1 MILLRKYLA
10 IVAVF
15 SLFFTSCTKDEEGT
29 LNNDPGSES
38 FAELSLGATLNDF
51 VNRAAV
57 KQSIPDCSSE
67 APAYAHIEL
76 THNAGTDLEGVIN
89 VNVPILSEDGSF
101 FTDYE
106 EDLKIPV
113 ANADD
118 KTATVSV
125 TTFLVYDGDPD
136 DAGSTVIWAAP
147 ATTSEY
153 GAFVN
158 QGLPYNFP
166 IRAGSKKYVDIEVL
180 CFDDREV
187 NLYGYQFFDLVP
199 EVLHE
204 VCIFANYC
212 DDDGR
217 HYTANYSLEVIYTG
231 GDEDR
236 TLYTSMDLP
245 EDSYGFDE
253 DTGDYYADP
262 FCFAVPAPMFDETS
276 TTEYIRII
284 ATLSN
289 WEGNYPTPAEEEIVL
304 NLTWSQIMESV
315 REDGTIDYFHI
326 LFCDDDDD
334 PGNGNGEECDPQDPA
349 ADCDNDTIP
358 NGQDNCPATPNTDQA
373 DLDEDGIGDVCD
385 SDIDGDEILNE
396 NENPGCVR
404 DPDPTCGDSV
414 AECPTLPSAGDC
426 ERVYVAGTDLDDL
439 DDWIAVTNSEPI
451 PLFISDNSALSLG
464 LLSFDDDGN
473 MLLIS
478 TNSDFYLKDYRL
490 EIVDELGETISC
502 VYEND
507 LTPPADTNEADIDE
521 GITGDFSGTV
531 YIRFSA
537 NVCSRSDT

>member
-29 LNNDPGSES
+29 LINDPGSES
-38 FAELSLGATLNDF
+38 FAELSLGANLNDF

-57 KQSIPDCSSE
+57 KQSIPDCSSD

-101 FTDYE
+101 FTDYD

-231 GDEDR
+231 GDENR

-326 LFCDDDDD
+326 LFCDDDD

-385 SDIDGDEILNE
+385 SDIDGDDILNE

-426 ERVYVAGTDLDDL
+426 ERVYVAGTDVTDL
-439 DDWIAVTNSEPI
+439 TEWIAITDSEPLPI
-451 PLFISDNSALSLG
+451 FIGNNTTVALG
-464 LLSFDDDGN
+464 LISFDADGD
-473 MLLIS
+473 MLLIN
-478 TNSDFYLKDYRL
+478 TNTSFYLKDYRL
-490 EIVDELGETISC
+490 EIVDELGDAITC
-502 VYEND
+502 VYEDD
-507 LTPPADTNEADIDE
+507 LTAPEDTNEADVDVE
-521 GITGDFSGTV
+521 VAGDFSGTV
-531 YIRFSA
+531 YVRFSA

>member
-1 MILLRKYLA
+1 MKLVKRYLA
-10 IVAVF
+10 FMAVF
-15 SLFFTSCTKDEEGT
+15 SLIFTSCTKDEEGT
-29 LNNDPGSES
+29 LNNDQGSES

-67 APAYAHIEL
+67 DPAFAHIEL
-76 THNAGTDLEGVIN
+76 THNSGTDLEGVIN
-89 VNVPILSEDGSF
+89 VNVPILNDNGSF
-101 FTDYE
+101 YTDYD

-147 ATTSEY
+147 ATTSDY

-158 QGLPYNFP
+158 QGLPYNFA

-180 CFDDREV
+180 CFDDRDV

-253 DTGDYYADP
+253 ATGDYYADP
-262 FCFAVPAPMFDETS
+262 FCFAVPAPMFEET
-276 TTEYIRII
+276 TTTDYIRII

-304 NLTWSQIMESV
+304 NLSWSDLMESV

-334 PGNGNGEECDPQDPA
+334 PGNGNGNGEECDPEDA
-349 ADCDNDTIP
+349 TADCDNDGII
-358 NGQDNCPATPNTDQA
+358 NGEDECPNTAPEVDV
-373 DLDEDGIGDVCD
+373 DENGCEIIGDDCEFNVSIDCTTYYLNGSSDLVTVDQSAFYLAPLGGEFDDRVATITLGYAENGDIFYFINMTEGYTLQDYQILLYSDESNSDELCD
-385 SDIDGDEILNE
+385 SDSGVNGTNE
-396 NENPGCVR
+396 LAAEGSFA
-404 DPDPTCGDSV
+404 DPDG
-414 AECPTLPSAGDC
+414 
-426 ERVYVAGTDLDDL
+426 Y
-439 DDWIAVTNSEPI
+439 
-451 PLFISDNSALSLG
+451 SDTFYAK
-464 LLSFDDDGN
+464 
-473 MLLIS
+473 LI
-478 TNSDFYLKDYRL
+478 T
-490 EIVDELGETISC
+490 
-502 VYEND
+502 
-507 LTPPADTNEADIDE
+507 
-521 GITGDFSGTV
+521 
-531 YIRFSA
+531 
-537 NVCSRSDT
+537 NVCD

>member
-1 MILLRKYLA
+1 MKLLRKYLA

-57 KQSIPDCSSE
+57 KQSIPDCSSD

-76 THNAGTDLEGVIN
+76 THNSGTDLEGIIN

-101 FTDYE
+101 YTDYD

-125 TTFLVYDGDPD
+125 TTFLVYDGDPE

-147 ATTSEY
+147 TTTSDY
-153 GAFVN
+153 GTFVN
-158 QGLPYNFP
+158 QGLPYNFL

-180 CFDDREV
+180 CFDNRDV

-212 DDDGR
+212 DEDGR

-236 TLYTSMDLP
+236 TLYESMDLP
-245 EDSYGFDE
+245 EGSYGFDD
-253 DTGDYYADP
+253 DTDVYYADP
-262 FCFAVPAPMFDETS
+262 FCFAVPAPMFEETS
-276 TTEYIRII
+276 GTDYIRII
-284 ATLSN
+284 ATLSD
-289 WEGNYPTPAEEEIVL
+289 WEGNYPTPADEEIIL
-304 NLTWSQIMESV
+304 DLSWSDLMESV
-315 REDGTIDYFHI
+315 REDGTIDYFH
-326 LFCDDDDD
+326 LFFCDGD
-334 PGNGNGEECDPQDPA
+334 PGNGNGEECDPTDPA
-349 ADCDNDTIP
+349 ADCDEDTIP
-358 NGQDNCPATPNTDQA
+358 NGQDNCPSTPNTDQA
-373 DLDEDGIGDVCD
+373 DLDEDGVGDVCD
-385 SDIDGDEILNE
+385 SDIDGDDILNE

-404 DPDPTCGDSV
+404 DPDPTCGDDV

-426 ERVYVAGTDLDDL
+426 ERVYVAGTDLTDL
-439 DDWIAVTNSEPI
+439 TDWIAITSSEPLA
-451 PLFISDNSALSLG
+451 LFSDETTSLAFGLISFN
-464 LLSFDDDGN
+464 DDGD

-478 TNSDFYLKDYRL
+478 TNTDFYLKDYKM
-490 EIVDELGETISC
+490 EIVDELGGAITC
-502 VYEND
+502 VNENN
-507 LTPPADTNEADIDE
+507 LIAPEDTNDADIE
-521 GITGDFSGTV
+521 TTITGDFSGTV
-531 YIRFSA
+531 YVRFSA